1 MTYILTAQ
9 LYDENTGEGAFARYQ
24 AYLASVRDR
33 LPPGA
38 YALATSNWYWN
49 SNDHRAPH
57 DAWLIGASVAEATAS
72 EETGRRN
79 TSIVLR
85 LLGAYHDGQIELRY
99 ADVTRYRLELQPSQ
113 SDHARGH
120 RDWRHD
126 EFRLAAGG
134 RVEHE
139 IEWWGRGATGT
150 WLIEAADVEYRWLPA
165 GGQGG
170 NSEADA

>member
-9 LYDENTGEGAFARYQ
+9 LYDETTGDGAFARYQ
-24 AYLASVRDR
+24 AYLDSVRTQ

-38 YALATSNWYWN
+38 YSLATSEWYFN

-57 DAWLIGASVAEATAS
+57 DAWLLEASVAEVAAPG
-72 EETGRRN
+72 EERRRS

-85 LLGAYHDGQIELRY
+85 LLGAYHDGEIEFRY
-99 ADVTRYRLELQPSQ
+99 LDVTRYRLELQPKQ
-113 SDHARGH
+113 HDLARGH

-134 RVEHE
+134 RVERE

-150 WLIEAADVEYRWLPA
+150 WIIESADVEYRWMPA
-165 GGQGG
+165 AGQ
-170 NSEADA
+170 S